1 MLILKVQLKAGSML
15 CKNICTIIHSKL
27 MEVTSGEGILRT
39 LLEDLIVAPYS
50 LSAIARGKEGGGKI
64 A

>member
-1 MLILKVQLKAGSML
+1 
-15 CKNICTIIHSKL
+15 

>member
-1 MLILKVQLKAGSML
+1 
-15 CKNICTIIHSKL
+15 

-39 LLEDLIVAPYS
+39 LLEDLTVATYS
-50 LSAIARGKEGGGKI
+50 LSAIARGNEGGEKI